1 MKNKP
6 KAQSAPAEK
15 RLKFFGLGK
24 LKPYI
29 KTYRVLFAVLI
40 FGSVVASVLNTIT
53 PLFQQYAIDNFIANK
68 TVDGLITFALLYAS
82 AILLCAVVDYF
93 GSYACCATCAAT
105 RSTTCKRS
113 PCRTSINTAWANF
126 KPAS

>member
-82 AILLCAVVDYF
+82 VILLCAVVDYF
-93 GSYACCATCAAT
+93 GSYACC
-105 RSTTCKRS
+105 RLEMFILQKILLLSKWI
-113 PCRTSINTAWANF
+113 SI
-126 KPAS
+126 PLILMGVRI